1 MTATFFE
8 QQDEARRTSRR
19 LVFLFG
25 AAVIAIVVAVNVTLG
40 ALYLFVMSPHGAWA
54 RHGLDSLPNHFIP
67 TTTAVVVLLIAG
79 GTLLQMQQLRE
90 GGEAVAR
97 MIGARAI
104 DPSSQDQLER
114 RLLNVVQEMALASG
128 IAAPRVYVLERQDTI
143 NAFAAGL
150 GARDAVIT
158 VTHGALTRLTR
169 DELQGVIGHEFSH
182 ILNGDMTLNLRLIG
196 LLQGLLMLALFGRFL
211 AGFDS
216 PRIGVSGRSRDSRSA
231 IFVVGIVLL
240 ALGSIGVLFGRLI
253 KSGVSRQ
260 REYLA
265 DASSVQFTRNV
276 DGIGGALRKIG
287 GLGAD
292 DGDGDGD
299 GGRID
304 HPHAETLSHMFLA
317 PARASFA
324 DGWLATHPPL
334 QERIRRIYGR
344 SMDFV
349 PAPELVAWNGPDR
362 AQTPELAPLPFP
374 AASQQAASA
383 RPVQAASQGGAAPAA
398 TPAAVQA
405 VAADAMARSPVHPL
419 SPVTGLV
426 AADTAA
432 SGLSAVIG
440 KPQAAAQPFVEHL
453 LERVESLGLRAAL
466 SDTTGAQLL
475 ALGLLVEQEQ
485 IVAQR
490 QEAIAANVFGPDAA
504 AQIERVRAAAAQMP
518 PGWRLPLIDLA
529 MPALRK
535 LPPAARQRLL
545 ELARALI
552 AAGGRVTLPEFLLYT
567 VLEARLGVAAQPALP
582 ARYALLRDLG
592 EEARLALSL
601 VATVRM
607 PQAPAKAYAAG
618 AALLQGVDPNP
629 IARDALA
636 LERISQAL
644 HRLNGLAPLAKPQFI
659 KACVA
664 VAFVDGSTNWQA
676 ASCLRT
682 LCAALDCPLPP
693 QVDSDAQAQDSSA

>member
-1 MTATFFE
+1 MNATFFE
-8 QQDEARRTSRR
+8 QQDQARRTSRR
-19 LVFLFG
+19 LIFLFG
-25 AAVIAIVVAVNVTLG
+25 ASVIAIVVAVNVALG
-40 ALYLFVMSPHGAWA
+40 ALYLFVLSPHGAWA
-54 RHGLDSLPNHFIP
+54 RQGLDALPNYFVS
-67 TTTAVVVLLIAG
+67 TTTMVVVLLIGG

-114 RLLNVVQEMALASG
+114 RLLNIVEEMALASG
-128 IAAPRVYVLERQDTI
+128 IAAPRAYVLERQDTI

-182 ILNGDMTLNLRLIG
+182 ILNGDMALNLRLIG

-216 PRIGVSGRSRDSRSA
+216 PRISVSGRRDSRSA
-231 IFVVGIVLL
+231 IFVVGIVVL

-253 KSGVSRQ
+253 KAGVSRQ

-265 DASSVQFTRNV
+265 DASSLQFTRNA

-287 GLGAD
+287 GLAGE
-292 DGDGDGD
+292 DGDGD

-324 DGWLATHPPL
+324 DGWMATHPPL

-344 SMDFV
+344 AMDFV
-349 PAPELVAWNGPDR
+349 PAPELVTWNKPDR
-362 AQTPELAPLPFP
+362 SQAPELAPLPFP
-374 AASQQAASA
+374 AGPQAASA
-383 RPVQAASQGGAAPAA
+383 QPAQAVSQAGVAPAA
-398 TPAAVQA
+398 APPAVQGQA
-405 VAADAMARSPVHPL
+405 VAAEAIARSAAHPL
-419 SPVTGLV
+419 SPVTGLI
-426 AADTAA
+426 AADTAT
-432 SGLSAVIG
+432 SGLHAAIG
-440 KPQAAAQPFVEHL
+440 KPQPAAQPFVERL
-453 LERVESLGLRAAL
+453 LQRVESLGLRASL
-466 SDTTGAQLL
+466 SDATGAQLL

-485 IVAQR
+485 AMAQR
-490 QEAIAANVFGPDAA
+490 QEAVVAGAFGADAA
-504 AQIERVRAAAAQMP
+504 AQVERVRSAAAQMP
-518 PGWRLPLIDLA
+518 PGWRLPLVDLA

-535 LPPAARQRLL
+535 LPPAARQRLV
-545 ELARALI
+545 ELARAMI

-567 VLEARLGVAAQPALP
+567 VLEARLGVAAQSALP
-582 ARYALLRDLG
+582 ARYASLRDLG
-592 EEARLALSL
+592 EEARQALSL

-607 PQAPAKAYAAG
+607 PQAPAKAYTAG
-618 AALLQGVDPNP
+618 AALLQGIDPNP
-629 IARDALA
+629 IARDGLG

-693 QVDSDAQAQDSSA
+693 QVDSDAQAQDTGS